1 MTLDNEDAIC
11 QIEALERAKAQLLR
25 QLDAA
30 NQAQFQAVTTLD
42 NHQGRMQE
50 LEHTLA
56 TERELHSQLKSAAR
70 EGLQWWSHAGAK
82 GSKPVAVGGAPQRRG
97 GGPRLPGELFR
108 RGQGR
113 GRVLR
118 AVLAG

>member
-1 MTLDNEDAIC
+1 MQRFTLDNEDAIC

-82 GSKPVAVGGAPQRRG
+82 GSKPVAVGGAK
-97 GGPRLPGELFR
+97 LFELEALLMMAPE
-108 RGQGR
+108 
-113 GRVLR
+113 VSHKIT
-118 AVLAG
+118 